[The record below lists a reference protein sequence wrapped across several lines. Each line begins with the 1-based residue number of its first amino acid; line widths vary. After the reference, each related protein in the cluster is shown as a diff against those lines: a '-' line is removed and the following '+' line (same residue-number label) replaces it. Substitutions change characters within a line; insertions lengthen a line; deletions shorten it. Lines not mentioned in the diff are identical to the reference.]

1 MIDPRNMPCARVRL
15 SRLLPKEL
23 PPNAQEQYHNYTIQR
38 KSSLTS
44 LNVPKDPAKVVV
56 SSVSPVDFSCELGE
70 SDQSHATSLD
80 VPRNTVDG
88 VDAIQYT
95 AFNTQHLP
103 NNDSNGYNAS
113 VQSSLSSY
121 SRMPTAYDQVDLEP
135 VTITTNMST
144 KRRSS
149 VVSLSSSHSSGSS
162 KGREIVASVSLTPV
176 TWKRSRCTTR
186 PYEDCIP
193 KTELELDEISDVTDK
208 STLPESKDN
217 FPYYMRK
224 NLVSACNF
232 LCDLFIFDVVRSL
245 SFVVLLQL
253 DPANVNLAI
262 YISLGFALQSS
273 IMYYQLVWTPAL
285 LNHFSF
291 PLRVWNSR
299 LQLYGVLPLQCMYP
313 ELGFYTWAAYTCIL
327 LRSAIFVKFVFLGQS
342 TGNGQRVTSK
352 KILKN
357 NYWRRNGGCL

>member
-44 LNVPKDPAKVVV
+44 LNVPKDPAEVVV
-56 SSVSPVDFSCELGE
+56 SSVSPVDFSCELGA
-70 SDQSHATSLD
+70 SDQSNANATSLD
-80 VPRNTVDG
+80 GSRNTVDG
-88 VDAIQYT
+88 DDAIQYT

-103 NNDSNGYNAS
+103 SNDSNGYSAS

-217 FPYYMRK
+217 FPYYVRK

-262 YISLGFALQSS
+262 YISLGSALQSS
-273 IMYYQLVWTPAL
+273 IMYYQLV
-285 LNHFSF
+285 
-291 PLRVWNSR
+291 
-299 LQLYGVLPLQCMYP
+299 
-313 ELGFYTWAAYTCIL
+313 
-327 LRSAIFVKFVFLGQS
+327 
-342 TGNGQRVTSK
+342 
-352 KILKN
+352 
-357 NYWRRNGGCL
+357 